1 MMSSPK
7 KRSVPQHFL
16 LSSKAKSL
24 SLKEVAR
31 LSEDEAYAMFIGLR
45 YADNEGKPCCPY
57 CGESTAIYTYQAR
70 RIFKCKVCTKQFS
83 PTAGTPFAHR
93 KMSMVD
99 ILLGIVIFVNGVKG
113 HGALHLSRELTCNYR
128 TAFVLAHKL
137 REALGR
143 LQGQH
148 KFTGIVEIDG
158 LWAGGKIKPANLVKN
173 RIDLRT
179 VDHPKRRSVVTIR
192 ERRAG
197 GRCRS
202 FVFKHESDAIPII
215 LATVHE
221 KAKIRVDEGKHWNVL
236 WEYFDD
242 VKSVN
247 HDKEGYVVNGVHTNW
262 VESFNSRVRRAEIGI
277 HHHIAGPHLQHYAD
291 EMAWREDHRR
301 VSNGAQFTLL
311 LSTLARGPSS
321 RRWKG
326 YWQRGPSFQKR
337 RA

>member
-1 MMSSPK
+1 M
-7 KRSVPQHFL
+7 R
-16 LSSKAKSL
+16 
-24 SLKEVAR
+24 
-31 LSEDEAYAMFIGLR
+31 
-45 YADNEGKPCCPY
+45 
-57 CGESTAIYTYQAR
+57 
-70 RIFKCKVCTKQFS
+70 
-83 PTAGTPFAHR
+83 
-93 KMSMVD
+93 D
-99 ILLGIVIFVNGVKG
+99 ILLATYIFVNGAKG
-113 HGALHLSRELTCNYR
+113 HGALPLSREMKCHYK
-128 TAFVLAHKL
+128 TAFVLAHKM
-137 REALGR
+137 REALGT
-143 LQGQH
+143 LQAEH

-158 LWAGGKIKPANLVKN
+158 LWAGGKIKPANLVKD

-202 FVFKHESDAIPII
+202 FVFRHESEAIPII

-221 KAKIRVDEGKHWNVL
+221 TAKVRVDEAKHWNVL

-262 VESFNSRVRRAEIGI
+262 VESFNSRVRRAEIGT

-301 VSNGAQFTLL
+301 VSNGTQFTLL
-311 LSTLARGPSS
+311 LGALARSPAS
-321 RRWKG
+321 RRWRG
-326 YWQRGPSFQKR
+326 YWQRGAAFQKKK